1 MTMEVGKRYR
11 GSAIINEFGEI
22 SFRPYM
28 TGEKPRDPFRM
39 LTGKGSGDCS
49 YAIDYNQQ
57 TLRIHVSVPR
67 NAVTP
72 IRRSELLQNLFI
84 NALVALGEYEL

>member
-39 LTGKGSGDCS
+39 LTGKGSGECA
-49 YAIDYNQQ
+49 YTIDYNKQ
-57 TLRIHVSVPR
+57 TLRLHISVPLHATSTR
-67 NAVTP
+67 T
-72 IRRSELLQNLFI
+72 RGELLQNLFI
-84 NALVALGEYEL
+84 NALIALGEYEL